1 MALISGTIGAATLAG
16 KLLPFLVKA
25 GSAAKLPMVLRT
37 AGVLGGAAPG
47 LMRGDLGSAV
57 TGGALGGLST
67 IGLGGAIGGLGTKAA
82 GAAASQIGKTGIG
95 AVRGMG
101 LAGNLKAQELAAAAV
116 KAGIPVAAGLGIG
129 RLAGGGLG
137 GGAANVGRGAASL
150 AGYGTV
156 GSEGMTAGGT
166 PLPPGMTQYGG
177 IAPLGD
183 PLSVLSPLGLD
194 AGRRLRSMKDAE
206 TLRDAQNILL
216 PTVRKFAEQA
226 KRDEFT
232 RDMAGAGIRQ
242 NILTNAA
249 LTENMQRAAL
259 NMGQTA
265 ASQAGQ
271 ALTARYNY

>member
-1 MALISGTIGAATLAG
+1 MLQAALMAG
-16 KLLPFLVKA
+16 KALKFLPFIT
-25 GSAAKLPMVLRT
+25 G
-37 AGVLGGAAPG
+37 GLGAVQGYRQGGIGGG
-47 LMRGDLGSAV
+47 L
-57 TGGALGGLST
+57 TGGALGAVGG
-67 IGLGGAIGGLGTKAA
+67 IGLGGPIRGLTAKGIRMAGGIGAQNLIGTAAGQLGGLGTQKAVMGALTPAALKKAA
-82 GAAASQIGKTGIG
+82 AVGIPLAGIG
-95 AVRGMG
+95 ATAK
-101 LAGNLKAQELAAAAV
+101 LAGVTGGPSSNI
-116 KAGIPVAAGLGIG
+116 GRAGLS
-129 RLAGGGLG
+129 LG
-137 GGAANVGRGAASL
+137 
-150 AGYGTV
+150 GYGTV
-156 GSEGMTAGGT
+156 GGEGMAAGGT

-177 IAPLGD
+177 IPPLGD

-194 AGRRLRSMKDAE
+194 AGRRLRSIKDAE

>member
-1 MALISGTIGAATLAG
+1 MA
-16 KLLPFLVKA
+16 
-25 GSAAKLPMVLRT
+25 
-37 AGVLGGAAPG
+37 
-47 LMRGDLGSAV
+47 
-57 TGGALGGLST
+57 
-67 IGLGGAIGGLGTKAA
+67 
-82 GAAASQIGKTGIG
+82 
-95 AVRGMG
+95 
-101 LAGNLKAQELAAAAV
+101 
-116 KAGIPVAAGLGIG
+116 
-129 RLAGGGLG
+129 
-137 GGAANVGRGAASL
+137 
-150 AGYGTV
+150 
-156 GSEGMTAGGT
+156 AGGT

-177 IAPLGD
+177 ISPLGD

-194 AGRRLRSMKDAE
+194 AGRRLRSIKDAE

>member
-1 MALISGTIGAATLAG
+1 MA
-16 KLLPFLVKA
+16 
-25 GSAAKLPMVLRT
+25 
-37 AGVLGGAAPG
+37 
-47 LMRGDLGSAV
+47 
-57 TGGALGGLST
+57 
-67 IGLGGAIGGLGTKAA
+67 
-82 GAAASQIGKTGIG
+82 
-95 AVRGMG
+95 
-101 LAGNLKAQELAAAAV
+101 
-116 KAGIPVAAGLGIG
+116 
-129 RLAGGGLG
+129 
-137 GGAANVGRGAASL
+137 
-150 AGYGTV
+150 
-156 GSEGMTAGGT
+156 AGGT

-194 AGRRLRSMKDAE
+194 AGRRLRSIKDAE

-249 LTENMQRAAL
+249 LTENMQRAGL

>member
-1 MALISGTIGAATLAG
+1 MPAVAAIPLAG
-16 KLLPFLVKA
+16 KLLPFLLKA
-25 GSAAKLPMVLRT
+25 GSAAKLPLLLRS
-37 AGVLGGAAPG
+37 AGILGGAAPG
-47 LMRGDLGSAV
+47 LMRGDLGSAI
-57 TGGALGGLST
+57 T
-67 IGLGGAIGGLGTKAA
+67 GGAIGGISTLGLGGPLRGATQLAKGAIKNQMLPKALGT
-82 GAAASQIGKTGIG
+82 GLRIG
-95 AVRGMG
+95 AGV
-101 LAGNLKAQELAAAAV
+101 
-116 KAGIPVAAGLGIG
+116 GIPVAGGLAVG

-137 GGAANVGRGAASL
+137 GGAGNVGRAGLSL
-150 AGYGTV
+150 GGYGTV
-156 GSEGMTAGGT
+156 GGEGMAAGGT
-166 PLPPGMTQYGG
+166 PLPPGMPQYGG
-177 IAPLGD
+177 ISPLGD

-194 AGRRLRSMKDAE
+194 AGRRLRSIKDAE

>member
-1 MALISGTIGAATLAG
+1 MLQAALMAG
-16 KLLPFLVKA
+16 KALKFLPFIT
-25 GSAAKLPMVLRT
+25 G
-37 AGVLGGAAPG
+37 GLGAVQGYRQGGIGGG
-47 LMRGDLGSAV
+47 L
-57 TGGALGGLST
+57 TGGALGAVGG
-67 IGLGGAIGGLGTKAA
+67 IGLGGPIRGLTAKGIRMAGGIGAQNLIGTAAGQLGGLGTQKAVMGALTPAALKKAA
-82 GAAASQIGKTGIG
+82 AVGIPLAGIG
-95 AVRGMG
+95 ATAK
-101 LAGNLKAQELAAAAV
+101 LAGVTGGPASNI
-116 KAGIPVAAGLGIG
+116 GRAGLS
-129 RLAGGGLG
+129 LG
-137 GGAANVGRGAASL
+137 
-150 AGYGTV
+150 GYGTV
-156 GSEGMTAGGT
+156 GGEGMAAGGT

-177 IAPLGD
+177 IPPLGD

-194 AGRRLRSMKDAE
+194 AGRRLRSIKDAE

-271 ALTARYNY
+271 ALTAR

>member
-1 MALISGTIGAATLAG
+1 MAIFAAPAAVGLAG
-16 KLLPFLVKA
+16 KLLPFLIKA
-25 GSAAKLPMVLRT
+25 GSAAKLPLVLRT
-37 AGVLGGAAPG
+37 AGVVGGAAPG

-57 TGGALGGLST
+57 TGGALGGLT
-67 IGLGGAIGGLGTKAA
+67 TLGLGGVTKGAQLAGARGVMKGIAAA
-82 GAAASQIGKTGIG
+82 GGTPLQVQGALTNLARVAAPVGIG
-95 AVRGMG
+95 
-101 LAGNLKAQELAAAAV
+101 LAA
-116 KAGIPVAAGLGIG
+116 G
-129 RLAGGGLG
+129 RLGAGGIG
-137 GGAANVGRGAASL
+137 GGAGNVGRGAASL

-156 GSEGMTAGGT
+156 GSEGMAAGGT